1 MQIFFSSLL
10 LLQQYSSHR
19 SFPAYVYIYRQ
30 IIKHSTRQIS
40 PVGRIC
46 TYGHLGFPCL
56 ELSIDEVVM
65 AADQL
70 EGPFLQPFLD
80 ERVGLEVLKG
90 HVDGLLQRRKQVSIQ
105 RSKRR
110 VLQRSIRHTQHT
122 TTSGQRQSVC
132 SEYLLQD
139 GALVFER
146 HRGVVGQHLG
156 LRRGADPDPFLHEVA
171 GQEQS
176 NNSQR
181 RFSSTTTTE
190 KVMR

>member
-90 HVDGLLQRRKQVSIQ
+90 HVDGLLQRRKQV
-105 RSKRR
+105 
-110 VLQRSIRHTQHT
+110 

-132 SEYLLQD
+132 SAYLLQD

-146 HRGVVGQHLG
+146 RRGVVGQHLG

>member
-1 MQIFFSSLL
+1 
-10 LLQQYSSHR
+10 
-19 SFPAYVYIYRQ
+19 
-30 IIKHSTRQIS
+30 
-40 PVGRIC
+40 
-46 TYGHLGFPCL
+46 
-56 ELSIDEVVM
+56 M

-122 TTSGQRQSVC
+122 IQLQACVQCGQRQSVC
-132 SEYLLQD
+132 SAYLLQD

-146 HRGVVGQHLG
+146 RRGVVGQHLG

-181 RFSSTTTTE
+181 RLSSTTTTE